1 MHEIVCRSTEGLLR
15 TGNLD
20 SRLQEGQGARDL
32 RQKDAHVQ
40 PIPAGK
46 QVKSADW
53 HWDT

>member
-1 MHEIVCRSTEGLLR
+1 MLEIVCRSTEGLLR

-32 RQKDAHVQ
+32 RQKDAHAQ
-40 PIPAGK
+40 PRPTGK
-46 QVKSADW
+46 QVESADW

>member
-15 TGNLD
+15 AGNLD

-40 PIPAGK
+40 QTPAGE
-46 QVKSADW
+46 QVESADW
-53 HWDT
+53 HWGT